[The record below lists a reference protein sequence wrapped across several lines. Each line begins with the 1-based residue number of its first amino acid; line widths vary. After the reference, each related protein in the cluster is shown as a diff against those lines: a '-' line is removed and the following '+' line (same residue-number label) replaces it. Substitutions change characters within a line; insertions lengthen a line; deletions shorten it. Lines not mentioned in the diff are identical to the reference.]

1 MTMAEA
7 QREAHAGA
15 RPSHAAWQGRVYS
28 HQDLEDVCG
37 LGDVAG
43 LCGANCRHSY
53 YAFFPGISS
62 RAYPDGYLEEL
73 REEDERIRVF
83 GGREFDG
90 YGATQRQRQ
99 YETTMR
105 SQRVGIRQLKEG
117 RAPAEDVQAA
127 QGEITQAEVRQYK
140 AFKKVLGNEAGSL
153 ADFREIKY
161 NDDKGWEYLNGLK
174 SYLEKYPTSDK
185 RYYDAGEK
193 LKELGI
199 RKGILLPPVR
209 KQAFILPEGKR
220 DPYHIMHRMM
230 ERNISDDDVRTYMED
245 AKAMFVQWGGRR
257 QLFGSGEGMCL
268 VTSHGDDWI
277 YKTVWSK
284 YDFDEDSE
292 KILEVL
298 KHAGL

>member
-15 RPSHAAWQGRVYS
+15 RPSHAARQGRVYS

-105 SQRVGIRQLKEG
+105 SQRAGIRQLKEG

-161 NDDKGWEYLNGLK
+161 NDDKGRTIFDL
-174 SYLEKYPTSDK
+174 LE
-185 RYYDAGEK
+185 
-193 LKELGI
+193 
-199 RKGILLPPVR
+199 
-209 KQAFILPEGKR
+209 
-220 DPYHIMHRMM
+220 M
-230 ERNISDDDVRTYMED
+230 
-245 AKAMFVQWGGRR
+245 
-257 QLFGSGEGMCL
+257 
-268 VTSHGDDWI
+268 
-277 YKTVWSK
+277 
-284 YDFDEDSE
+284 
-292 KILEVL
+292 
-298 KHAGL
+298 